1 MTKTPNRNKG
11 VIYEHADIRQLSRN
25 LSGVSGDPFFYSRGT
40 HNESLVIYGPTLVFI
55 IDFGGPPR
63 QGESDFFANLMY
75 ANWSRPIQ
83 KIRR

>member
-63 QGESDFFANLMY
+63 QGESDFL
-75 ANWSRPIQ
+75 PI
-83 KIRR
+83 